1 MDDLALSLT
10 GVSKTY
16 GNFRAVNNLSFA
28 VKRGTICG
36 FLGPNGAGKTSTVR
50 MILGLSEPTSGEIR
64 VLGGASDKVLDRI
77 GFMPE
82 ERGLYRKM
90 TPIDVIVFLAGLKGV
105 PAGVARR
112 RGAEML
118 EAQGLGPFMNKQI
131 RSLSKGMSQKVQ
143 LISCLV
149 HEPELV
155 ILDEPFSGLDPVN
168 QQGLEEVIRE
178 LARRGATVLFS
189 THVMQHAERLC
200 EKVVLLA
207 KGQKVFEGTL
217 KEARSAAPRHLD
229 LEGDLAESDLRTL
242 PGIVSVIDLGE
253 AEEGAHLWR
262 CGLEKGRAPN
272 EALKAAFLKG
282 LDVRRFEAREP
293 TLHDAFIVLT
303 GGDAR
308 QADATPSEPM
318 RPEHA

>member
-1 MDDLALSLT
+1 MTNDVALSLE

-16 GNFRAVNNLSFA
+16 GDFRAVRDLSFA

-50 MILGLSEPTSGEIR
+50 MILGLSEPTAGQIT
-64 VLGGASDKVLDRI
+64 VLGGEGAKALDRI

-90 TPIDVIVFLAGLKGV
+90 TPIDVIVFLAELKGV
-105 PAGVARR
+105 KASVARA
-112 RGAEML
+112 RGKAML
-118 EAQGLGPFMNKQI
+118 EAQGLGGFMNAQI

-168 QQGLEEVIRE
+168 QQGLEQIIRE
-178 LARRGATVLFS
+178 LAQRGATVLFS

-200 EKVVLLA
+200 EQVVLMA
-207 KGQKVFEGTL
+207 RGQKVFEGSL
-217 KEARSAAPRHLD
+217 KDARAAAPRHLD
-229 LEGDLAESDLRTL
+229 LEGPLSEAEVLAL
-242 PGIVSVIDLGE
+242 PGIVAVSQAGVGEDGAVI
-253 AEEGAHLWR
+253 WR
-262 CGLEKGRAPN
+262 CTLDPGRSAH
-272 EALKAAFLKG
+272 EALKAAFVGG

-293 TLHDAFIVLT
+293 SLHEAFIVLT
-303 GGDAR
+303 GGK
-308 QADATPSEPM
+308 ENV
-318 RPEHA
+318 